1 MHDVAQHAPKTSN
14 LKSVLGFGALSL
26 KDAAPIRSRG
36 RSSADTVRQSSST
49 TTRASIDCTT
59 PTTFYPR
66 HTSSRV
72 ERASVTNLAAFFK
85 ESRSNS
91 TQTHQHAPQL
101 ADTTTNTSVRSMNS
115 LDAAPPRAI
124 RRQPIRIDAQDGPW
138 AISVAETP
146 HDARSYSIYIKTPTH
161 NLTLTRTATEIV
173 ELHAKLADS
182 DGSAKLPKLPID
194 VSTLPSPPKRKSTF
208 LNTLSRLTSPSS
220 NKVGRQA
227 SLRIPSSPNFG
238 ASPAGSQTPLVSPS
252 QESGD
257 PFMSLGESVGALSSS
272 NGNKPPSA
280 AASTPADKNTMMT
293 SLAAYLTTI
302 ANEPTLRQ
310 TRAWKRFVRVK
321 TDDLESVRTERAI
334 KRVRSDL
341 AAHVGSG
348 KNPNPEGSLAA
359 SVHASSRTVS
369 SSNVSEVMDGIESV
383 EGTMDGES
391 RMNNDGS
398 KSILQEGIKEE
409 EEDTDA
415 LVESPLGVGTEEVT
429 EERTTSTQPVD
440 AEIPD
445 EESGPSPVDEP
456 VPSIDADAV
465 TSATNEGEVT
475 ALPTPIAD
483 GPTSRVPRSHSAD
496 PSRGPRRHSTSA
508 TQMDGT
514 SSATTGDESSISTTA
529 GRRERKKRSQS
540 SDPNRKKKSQRK
552 VAVDDFE
559 MMRVLGKGCAGKVLL
574 VRHKDSSELY
584 ALKAITKRHVLAH
597 QELQHTLTEQAVLMR
612 MAKEGKDPFVVKL
625 WWSFHDKENLFL
637 VMDFH
642 PGGDLAT
649 QLARWGRLGRDRAR
663 FYAAEIVE
671 GVEGLH
677 AAGVIYRDL
686 KPENILI
693 GADGHIV
700 LTDFG
705 LSKEFPRRMSPI
717 TAPPTPS
724 GTRGE
729 FYEATTPP
737 WMKGERDLAMGWPG
751 QTIGPADTTT
761 TFCGT
766 AEYLAPEVIQG
777 LPYSYEVD
785 WWSFGTM
792 LYEMLMGITPYWANN
807 HSDMYVRVLQDELQF
822 PEDRAMDQDT
832 KSLIRGLLQRNP
844 ALRICEPRIKRHPYF
859 SMIDWGHVYY
869 KRYIPPHI
877 PPIDP
882 SNASDT
888 QNFDET
894 FLDMAPVLDDP
905 NENAQT
911 DTDQERDQTDT
922 ERTDGEDAYPTPSH
936 SRSPSVHPNGDDDTV
951 DVFDGY
957 SFKGRHSMLIEE
969 DDVDEDISEESGEV
983 ETDEDLSSAVT
994 DVVDIS
1000 AEQAAE
1006 ISESP
1011 VGIEEQI
1018 SESEPKTPEAR
1029 PQPLHS
1035 ESQPNL
1041 GVPAP
1046 DERPASLAPI
1056 PLSEGPATP
1065 RTSKETPIIAI
1076 PASPKEPAPPLPAKD
1091 GKTKTARI
1099 AAPATK
1105 ANARTTRG
1113 RREKSGVPALDRFL
1127 SDGGDEDGEST
1138 EKDDEDDDWDFIEAG
1153 DGEDRNGSKGTSL
1166 FARGVV
1172 DRYKLAVFRK
1182 ASTPSQRLT
1191 GRSFSGLS
1199 KESDLHA
1206 ADPGDSPSPSDKHRR
1221 GRTPGLKF
1229 RRTPKQFLTGKS
1241 PSSSYPSKNGSSSKT
1256 PTHSTTNTTT
1266 LSSMSSNGLLTP
1278 SATSMPI
1285 PPSLKSKESAVS
1297 VGEQSASSDQSNG
1310 EAPPPDLFASPEV
1323 VKVSSSAPQ
1332 SPGQSAAEEPGPERH
1347 RSKKLKKYK
1356 ENAEKMLS
1364 LFASPR

>member
-1 MHDVAQHAPKTSN
+1 MYDVVQPQHAPKTSN
-14 LKSVLGFGALSL
+14 LKSVLGFGALTL
-26 KDAAPIRSRG
+26 KDAAPIRG
-36 RSSADTVRQSSST
+36 RSSVDTARQAPAT
-49 TTRASIDCTT
+49 ATRASIDCTT
-59 PTTFYPR
+59 PTSFYPR
-66 HTSSRV
+66 HRI

-85 ESRSNS
+85 ESRSTS
-91 TQTHQHAPQL
+91 HQHAPGL
-101 ADTTTNTSVRSMNS
+101 ADTTTSTSVRNMNS
-115 LDAAPPRAI
+115 LDAAPPRAM
-124 RRQPIRIDAQDGPW
+124 RRQPVRIDTQDGPW
-138 AISVAETP
+138 TVSVAETP

-182 DGSAKLPKLPID
+182 DGSAKLPRLPID

-208 LNTLSRLTSPSS
+208 LNTLSRLASPSS

-227 SLRIPSSPNFG
+227 SLRVPSTPNFG
-238 ASPAGSQTPLVSPS
+238 SSPGGSQTPLVSPS
-252 QESGD
+252 QEVGD
-257 PFMSLGESVGALSSS
+257 PFMPLGDSVNADTPSH
-272 NGNKPPSA
+272 GNKPPSV

-293 SLAAYLTTI
+293 SLAAFLTTI
-302 ANEPTLRQ
+302 ANEPALRQ
-310 TRAWKRFVRVK
+310 TRAWKRFVRVR
-321 TDDLESVRTERAI
+321 TDDLESVRAERAI

-341 AAHVGSG
+341 AVHVGSG
-348 KNPNPEGSLAA
+348 KDTNPDGSLMA
-359 SVHASSRTVS
+359 SVDASSRTVS
-369 SSNVSEVMDGIESV
+369 SSNVSEIVDGIESV
-383 EGTMDGES
+383 DGTVEAES
-391 RMNNDGS
+391 KTNDGS

-409 EEDTDA
+409 EEEEEDA
-415 LVESPLGVGTEEVT
+415 GAPVESPLVVGTEEAPLEDT
-429 EERTTSTQPVD
+429 ASTQPIH

-445 EESGPSPVDEP
+445 EEPGPSPVDKP
-456 VPSIDADAV
+456 VPSVDTDAISRADD
-465 TSATNEGEVT
+465 EEVT
-475 ALPTPIAD
+475 TLPTPIAD
-483 GPTSRVPRSHSAD
+483 GPLSRMPRSHSAD
-496 PSRGPRRHSTSA
+496 PSSGPRRHTTSA

-540 SDPNRKKKSQRK
+540 TDPNRKKKSQRK
-552 VAVDDFE
+552 AVIDDFE

-574 VRHKDSSELY
+574 VRHKDSAELY

-597 QELQHTLTEQAVLMR
+597 QELQHTLTEQAVLKR

-625 WWSFHDKENLFL
+625 RWSFHDKENLFL

-705 LSKEFPRRMSPI
+705 LSKEFPRRASPI

-729 FYEATTPP
+729 FYEAATPP
-737 WMKGERDLAMGWPG
+737 WMKGDRDLAMGWPG
-751 QTIGPADTTT
+751 QSIGPTDTTT

-792 LYEMLMGITPYWANN
+792 LYEMLTGITPYWANN

-844 ALRICEPRIKRHPYF
+844 VLRICEPRIKRHPYF

-869 KRYIPPHI
+869 KRYIPPYI

-888 QNFDET
+888 QNFDDT
-894 FLDMAPVLDDP
+894 FLDMEPVLDDP
-905 NENAQT
+905 NEPTQT
-911 DTDQERDQTDT
+911 DTDQDRDQTDT

-936 SRSPSVHPNGDDDTV
+936 SRSPSVHPNGHDDSV

-957 SFKGRHSMLIEE
+957 SFKGRHSMLIDEE
-969 DDVDEDISEESGEV
+969 DEADEDVSDESGEV
-983 ETDEDLSSAVT
+983 ETDEDLPPVAT
-994 DVVDIS
+994 DVVVDIS
-1000 AEQAAE
+1000 ASGEQIGE

-1011 VGIEEQI
+1011 VGIEEQ
-1018 SESEPKTPEAR
+1018 SPSPEPEPKTPEAR
-1029 PQPLHS
+1029 PQPL
-1035 ESQPNL
+1035 QPEPQPSC
-1041 GVPAP
+1041 VPP
-1046 DERPASLAPI
+1046 DEKPASLAPV
-1056 PLSEGPATP
+1056 PSSEGLATP

-1105 ANARTTRG
+1105 TNARTARG

-1127 SDGGDEDGEST
+1127 SDGLEADGEST
-1138 EKDDEDDDWDFIEAG
+1138 EKDEDDDDDGWDFIEAG
-1153 DGEDRNGSKGTSL
+1153 DGEDRNGTKGTSL

-1182 ASTPSQRLT
+1182 ASTPSQRPS

-1199 KESDLHA
+1199 KESDRHA
-1206 ADPGDSPSPSDKHRR
+1206 ADSGDSPSPSDKHRR

-1229 RRTPKQFLTGKS
+1229 RRMPKQFLTGKS

-1256 PTHSTTNTTT
+1256 PNHSTANTAT

-1278 SATSMPI
+1278 SASSMPI

-1297 VGEQSASSDQSNG
+1297 VGDHSASSDQSNG
-1310 EAPPPDLFASPEV
+1310 EAPSDLLGSPEV
-1323 VKVSSSAPQ
+1323 VKVPSPQ
-1332 SPGQSAAEEPGPERH
+1332 SPSHSEEPERH
-1347 RSKKLKKYK
+1347 KSKKLKKYK

>member
-1 MHDVAQHAPKTSN
+1 MPDVVQPHHVPKSSN

-26 KDAAPIRSRG
+26 KDAASIRG
-36 RSSADTVRQSSST
+36 RSSVDTARQAT
-49 TTRASIDCTT
+49 ATATRASIDGTT
-59 PTTFYPR
+59 STSFYPR
-66 HTSSRV
+66 HTSSRI
-72 ERASVTNLAAFFK
+72 ERASVTNLAAFFR
-85 ESRSNS
+85 ESRSTS
-91 TQTHQHAPQL
+91 HQHAPRL
-101 ADTTTNTSVRSMNS
+101 SATTTSTSVRSMNP

-124 RRQPIRIDAQDGPW
+124 RRQPLRIDAQDGPW

-146 HDARSYSIYIKTPTH
+146 HDARSYSIYIKT
-161 NLTLTRTATEIV
+161 TEIV

-182 DGSAKLPKLPID
+182 DGSAKLPRLPIE
-194 VSTLPSPPKRKSTF
+194 VSTLTFPSKTQVHLPQHPLPPRLALVQQGRTTGIAEGPQQPQFSDPPLEGRKHRSYPHHRRSEIRSRPSVTPV
-208 LNTLSRLTSPSS
+208 NTDSP
-220 NKVGRQA
+220 
-227 SLRIPSSPNFG
+227 
-238 ASPAGSQTPLVSPS
+238 
-252 QESGD
+252 
-257 PFMSLGESVGALSSS
+257 S
-272 NGNKPPSA
+272 NGNNPPSV

-293 SLAAYLTTI
+293 SLAAFLTTI

-310 TRAWKRFVRVK
+310 TRAWKRFVRVR
-321 TDDLESVRTERAI
+321 TDDLESVRAERAI

-348 KNPNPEGSLAA
+348 KDQIPEGSLVT
-359 SVHASSRTVS
+359 SLDASSRT
-369 SSNVSEVMDGIESV
+369 
-383 EGTMDGES
+383 
-391 RMNNDGS
+391 
-398 KSILQEGIKEE
+398 SILQEGIKEE
-409 EEDTDA
+409 EEEEDA
-415 LVESPLGVGTEEVT
+415 DAPVESPLDVGMEQAAIE
-429 EERTTSTQPVD
+429 D
-440 AEIPD
+440 K
-445 EESGPSPVDEP
+445 P
-456 VPSIDADAV
+456 VPTVDADAV
-465 TSATNEGEVT
+465 SRADDDEVT
-475 ALPTPIAD
+475 TLPTPIAD
-483 GPTSRVPRSHSAD
+483 GPLSRVTRSHSAD
-496 PSRGPRRHSTSA
+496 PSSGPRRHTTSA
-508 TQMDGT
+508 THMDGT

-540 SDPNRKKKSQRK
+540 TDPNRKKKSQRK
-552 VAVDDFE
+552 AVINDFE

-574 VRHKDSSELY
+574 VRHKDSSDLY

-597 QELQHTLTEQAVLMR
+597 QELQHTLTEQAVLKR

-625 WWSFHDKENLFL
+625 RWSFHDKENLFL

-705 LSKEFPRRMSPI
+705 LSKEFPRRVSPI

-729 FYEATTPP
+729 FYEAATPS
-737 WMKGERDLAMGWPG
+737 WMKGDRDLAMGWPG
-751 QTIGPADTTT
+751 QSIGPTDTTT

-792 LYEMLMGITPYWANN
+792 LYEMLTGITPYWANN

-844 ALRICEPRIKRHPYF
+844 VLRICEPRIKRHPYF

-869 KRYIPPHI
+869 KRYIPPYI

-888 QNFDET
+888 QNFDDT
-894 FLDMAPVLDDP
+894 FLDMEPVLDDP
-905 NENAQT
+905 NEATQT
-911 DTDQERDQTDT
+911 DTDQDRDQTDT

-936 SRSPSVHPNGDDDTV
+936 SRSPSVHPNGHDDSV

-957 SFKGRHSMLIEE
+957 SYKGRHSMLIDEE
-969 DDVDEDISEESGEV
+969 DDADEDVSDESGEV
-983 ETDEDLSSAVT
+983 ETDEDLPPVAT
-994 DVVDIS
+994 DVVDVS
-1000 AEQAAE
+1000 VSGEQAGE

-1011 VGIEEQI
+1011 VGIEEQPL
-1018 SESEPKTPEAR
+1018 ESEPKTPEAR
-1029 PQPLHS
+1029 PQPLQP
-1035 ESQPNL
+1035 ESRPSS
-1041 GVPAP
+1041 VPP
-1046 DERPASLAPI
+1046 EEKPASLAPV
-1056 PLSEGPATP
+1056 PSSEGLATP

-1076 PASPKEPAPPLPAKD
+1076 PASPKESAPPLPAKD

-1099 AAPATK
+1099 AAPAAKT
-1105 ANARTTRG
+1105 NARTARG
-1113 RREKSGVPALDRFL
+1113 RREKSGVPALDCFL
-1127 SDGGDEDGEST
+1127 SDGPDADGEST
-1138 EKDDEDDDWDFIEAG
+1138 EKDDDDDDWDFIEAG
-1153 DGEDRNGSKGTSL
+1153 DGEDRNGTKGTSL

-1182 ASTPSQRLT
+1182 ASTPSQRPT

-1206 ADPGDSPSPSDKHRR
+1206 ADPGDSPSPADKHRR

-1229 RRTPKQFLTGKS
+1229 RRMPKQFLTGKS

-1256 PTHSTTNTTT
+1256 PTHSTANTAT

-1278 SATSMPI
+1278 SASSMPV

-1297 VGEQSASSDQSNG
+1297 VGDQSASSDQSNG
-1310 EAPPPDLFASPEV
+1310 ETPSDLLGSPEV
-1323 VKVSSSAPQ
+1323 VKVPSPQ
-1332 SPGQSAAEEPGPERH
+1332 SPGHSEEPERH
-1347 RSKKLKKYK
+1347 KSKKLKKYK
-1356 ENAEKMLS
+1356 ENAEKVLS